1 MTKDGQSLPSARL
14 VSTELT
20 SANDRPSSS
29 INTILLMA
37 LGQFIDHD
45 LDHVPVFSKFTNFFS
60 SVVGYNGAQTVYY
73 SILLKRIHFTRVDPK
88 YCINRKVIIFV
99 ASSPSQ
105 GDIFFFEI

>member
-1 MTKDGQSLPSARL
+1 MHCCLSLTQDLQSESLCDEKKTHKFLTKDGQSLPSARL

-45 LDHVPVFSKFTNFFS
+45 LDHVPIFSKFTKLFS
-60 SVVGYNGAQTVYY
+60 SRIQKPVYH
-73 SILLKRIHFTRVDPK
+73 SF
-88 YCINRKVIIFV
+88 
-99 ASSPSQ
+99 S
-105 GDIFFFEI
+105 G